1 MMLLIQ
7 RLKNRETLQ
16 MMKKLLLGALGLL
29 VLSSCADTDRADHTE
44 LYQEIKSAD
53 KMVFAS
59 MAITKTAKMESSEWY
74 KIGKRIA
81 VYSYDS
87 YMRAYVDLSE
97 LQMEDIVFDE
107 KAKTVKVTLPPVK
120 TEIAGRDMQM
130 RKEYENIGLLRSD
143 LDSKERAEMKEKA
156 NASFKKEV
164 EENPMFRRQL
174 TDAAKRKAR
183 LYFETLFEANGYTA
197 SIDFKPS
204 NF

>member
-1 MMLLIQ
+1 
-7 RLKNRETLQ
+7 

-107 KAKTVKVTLPPVK
+107 KAKIVKVTLPPVK

-197 SIDFKPS
+197 NIDFKPS
-204 NF
+204 NL

>member
-1 MMLLIQ
+1 
-7 RLKNRETLQ
+7 

-29 VLSSCADTDRADHTE
+29 FLGSCADTDRADHTE

-204 NF
+204 KYGNND